1 MLGTGIMPLKR
12 QTSFPLMEGNFWL
25 RKAGSKRVNKQSVG
39 LEGFSE
45 EVTVKQRPEERKGW
59 ALGGRAFQAEGT
71 VPTKAPRRSGEVI
84 RLCSP
89 REPSRGFVLYAEQA
103 GQSAKRLVQ
112 KTDVV

>member
-1 MLGTGIMPLKR
+1 MK
-12 QTSFPLMEGNFWL
+12 
-25 RKAGSKRVNKQSVG
+25 

-89 REPSRGFVLYAEQA
+89 GEPSRGVPQRGLFRRVTWSDLVLK
-103 GQSAKRLVQ
+103 GPHSVR
-112 KTDVV
+112 